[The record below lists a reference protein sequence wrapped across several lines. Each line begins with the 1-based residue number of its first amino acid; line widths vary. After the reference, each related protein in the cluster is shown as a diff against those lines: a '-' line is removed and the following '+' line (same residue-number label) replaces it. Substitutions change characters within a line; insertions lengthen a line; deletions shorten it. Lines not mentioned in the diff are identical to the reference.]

1 MSEVTS
7 LCVAGFHGMDAPR
20 RLRLGLELTLL
31 GCVVLLGALA
41 LRTGIRAAVA
51 VPPPP
56 EPARRPSPAPQALG
70 PLGAY
75 DVIAARDI
83 FNAGTPSGAGPSG
96 LRLLGVGLNGESA
109 HAVIED
115 PATSRQTLVR
125 VGDELRGLR
134 VSAIGWDEVTL
145 TGDGARETL
154 ELVRARRRDTP
165 PAETVTAAAPATL
178 APAIRQTADDAFL
191 VDRRQL
197 DTTLDGLSGLMTE
210 LRAVPE
216 MRDGRASGFRIFQ
229 LRDDGL
235 FSRLGLENGDV
246 VERVNGES
254 VAEPAALLGFLER
267 LKTEPRVAIDIVRAG
282 SARTLV
288 YDLR

>member
-1 MSEVTS
+1 
-7 LCVAGFHGMDAPR
+7 MDAPR
-20 RLRLGLELTLL
+20 RLQLGIELTLL

-41 LRTGIRAAVA
+41 VRTGLRAAVA
-51 VPPPP
+51 VVPPP
-56 EPARRPSPAPQALG
+56 ETPLRATADAHALRPLEAYAP
-70 PLGAY
+70 
-75 DVIAARDI
+75 IAARDI
-83 FNAGTPSGAGPSG
+83 FNTGALTTSGASG

-115 PATSRQTLVR
+115 PTTSKQTLVR
-125 VGDELRGLR
+125 VGDELRGLE

-145 TGDGARETL
+145 TGDGVRETI
-154 ELVRARRRDTP
+154 ELVREPTRKAPQAAVTS
-165 PAETVTAAAPATL
+165 TAAADVP
-178 APAIRQTADDAFL
+178 APAIRRTADDAFL

-197 DTTLDGLSGLMTE
+197 DGTLDGLSGLMTE

-216 MRDGRASGFRIFQ
+216 MRDGRSAGFRIFQ

>member
-1 MSEVTS
+1 
-7 LCVAGFHGMDAPR
+7 MDAPR

-31 GCVVLLGALA
+31 GCVVLLAALA
-41 LRTGIRAAVA
+41 LRTGIRTAVA
-51 VPPPP
+51 VVPPP
-56 EPARRPSPAPQALG
+56 EPARRPSAPDHALR
-70 PLGAY
+70 PLEAY
-75 DVIAARDI
+75 DAIAARDI
-83 FNAGTPSGAGPSG
+83 FNAGTPAGDQPSG
-96 LRLLGVGLNGESA
+96 LLLLGVGLNGESA

-115 PATSRQTLVR
+115 PATSKQTLVR
-125 VGDELRGLR
+125 VGDALRGLT

-145 TGDGARETL
+145 TGGGGVRETL
-154 ELVRARRRDTP
+154 ELVRERRPRKAP
-165 PAETVTAAAPATL
+165 RAETMTAAASTTP
-178 APAIRQTADDAFL
+178 APAIRRTADDAFL

-197 DTTLDGLSGLMTE
+197 DGTLDGLSGLMTE

-216 MRDGRASGFRIFQ
+216 MRDGRSAGFRIFQ

>member
-1 MSEVTS
+1 
-7 LCVAGFHGMDAPR
+7 MDAPR
-20 RLRLGLELTLL
+20 RLQLGIELTLL

-41 LRTGIRAAVA
+41 VRTGIQAAVA
-51 VPPPP
+51 VVPPP
-56 EPARRPSPAPQALG
+56 EPPRRTAADAHALQPLAAYAP
-70 PLGAY
+70 
-75 DVIAARDI
+75 IAARDI
-83 FNAGTPSGAGPSG
+83 FNGGAPAGAGTSG
-96 LRLLGVGLNGESA
+96 LRLLGVGLNGEAA

-115 PATSRQTLVR
+115 PTTSKQTLVR
-125 VGDELRGLR
+125 VGDELRGLA

-145 TGDGARETL
+145 TGDGVRETI
-154 ELVRARRRDTP
+154 ELVRE
-165 PAETVTAAAPATL
+165 PAKRAPQPSETATAAATAD
-178 APAIRQTADDAFL
+178 APAIRRTADDAFL

-197 DTTLDGLSGLMTE
+197 GTTLDGLSGLMTE

-216 MRDGRASGFRIFQ
+216 MRDGRSAGFRIFQ
-229 LRDDGL
+229 LREQGL

-282 SARTLV
+282 SSRTLV

>member
-1 MSEVTS
+1 
-7 LCVAGFHGMDAPR
+7 MDAPR
-20 RLRLGLELTLL
+20 RLRLGIELTLL

-41 LRTGIRAAVA
+41 VRTGIRAAVVTA
-51 VPPPP
+51 PPP
-56 EPARRPSPAPQALG
+56 EPARRAGPTTPSLG
-70 PLGAY
+70 PLEAY
-75 DVIAARDI
+75 DAIAARDV
-83 FNAGTPSGAGPSG
+83 FNAGAPSGERTSG
-96 LRLLGVGLNGESA
+96 FVLLGVGLNGEAA
-109 HAVIED
+109 HAVVED
-115 PATSRQTLVR
+115 PATSKQTLVR

-145 TGDGARETL
+145 TGDGVRETIELARE
-154 ELVRARRRDTP
+154 R
-165 PAETVTAAAPATL
+165 PAKKAQPAGTATAAAAAPA
-178 APAIRQTADDAFL
+178 PAIRRTADDAFL

-197 DTTLDGLSGLMTE
+197 GPTLDGLSGLMTE
-210 LRAVPE
+210 VRAVPE
-216 MRDGRASGFRIFQ
+216 MRDGRSAGFRIFQ
-229 LRDDGL
+229 LRAEGL

-282 SARTLV
+282 SSRTLV

>member
-1 MSEVTS
+1 
-7 LCVAGFHGMDAPR
+7 MDAPR

-31 GCVVLLGALA
+31 ACVVLLGALA
-41 LRTGIRAAVA
+41 IRTGIRTAVA
-51 VPPPP
+51 VVPPPAAARGP
-56 EPARRPSPAPQALG
+56 SAPPHALRPLEAYEP
-70 PLGAY
+70 
-75 DVIAARDI
+75 IAARDI
-83 FNAGTPSGAGPSG
+83 FNAGTFGSGANGGPSG
-96 LRLLGVGLNGESA
+96 LVLLGVGLNGEAA

-115 PATSRQTLVR
+115 PATSKQTLVR
-125 VGDELRGLR
+125 VGDELRGLT

-145 TGDGARETL
+145 SGEGGVRETL
-154 ELVRARRRDTP
+154 ELARERRPKKAP
-165 PAETVTAAAPATL
+165 PAETVTAAAGTTP
-178 APAIRQTADDAFL
+178 APAIRQTADDAYL
-191 VDRRQL
+191 IDRRQL

-216 MRDGRASGFRIFQ
+216 MRDGRSAGFRIFQ